1 MIAWIAGRS
10 DDPNYGELVVYAFPK
25 QQLIYGPRQ
34 VEALIDQTPEISA
47 QLSLWSQRGSDVI
60 RGNLLVIPM
69 GESLLYVQPLY
80 LQATNSDL
88 PELKRVIVSSG
99 GRVAWAERLDEALD
113 NLLGTRPIAAPE
125 PTEEGKIE
133 LREETLQRQEPLE
146 LPEGT
151 PAELARRAERHFE
164 AAQDAARRGDWARY
178 GEEIGQ
184 LEEIIRQLVTVT
196 GGRPAETP

>member
-1 MIAWIAGRS
+1 
-10 DDPNYGELVVYAFPK
+10 
-25 QQLIYGPRQ
+25 
-34 VEALIDQTPEISA
+34 
-47 QLSLWSQRGSDVI
+47 
-60 RGNLLVIPM
+60 M

-125 PTEEGKIE
+125 PTEEGEIE
-133 LREETLQRQEPLE
+133 IREEAPQQQEPLQ

-151 PAELARRAERHFE
+151 PAELSRRAERHFE
-164 AAQDAARRGDWARY
+164 AARDAAQRGDWARY

-196 GGRPAETP
+196 GGMPAETP